1 MKTLFVAA
9 ILSAI
14 ASLSAAEDVCTPK
27 STDVKST
34 QYKNFVVNCAGC
46 YMEAD
51 KFIVP
56 AKTSFTV
63 YRISNPQA
71 LWRFSNIR
79 STPLLFEQAISISP
93 RVSVVQS
100 LEVTP

>member
-14 ASLSAAEDVCTPK
+14 VSLSAAEDVCTPK
-27 STDVKST
+27 STDMKSI

-51 KFIVP
+51 KFIIP
-56 AKTSFTV
+56 AKTSFTM
-63 YRISNPQA
+63 YIISNPQA
-71 LWRFSNIR
+71 LWKFSNTR
-79 STPLLFEQAISISP
+79 STPLLFEQVISISP
-93 RVSVVQS
+93 RVGVVRS